1 MTASVLFAALTLAA
15 PALKERPAKGDGL
28 VGEWVIE
35 SSVYNGRPRRQP
47 AGEPTHY
54 QFAADGTWTTTRGER
69 KTGGIRA
76 YRVDRDA
83 DPPAITLKYEPA
95 EQDGREAL
103 GIYKV
108 EGDRLTLCYSRAG
121 HTARPTALE
130 STEGSG
136 LNLVILKRVKPK
148 D

>member
-1 MTASVLFAALTLAA
+1 MLTILLGFTLAA
-15 PALKERPAKGDGL
+15 PALKERPAKGDNL

-35 SSVYNGRPRRQP
+35 SAVYNGRPRRQP
-47 AGEPTHY
+47 AGEPTRY
-54 QFAADGTWTTTRGER
+54 QFTADGSWNTIRGER
-69 KTGGIRA
+69 KIPGDRA

-108 EGDRLTLCYSRAG
+108 EGDRLTLCYYRPG
-121 HTARPTALE
+121 HTARPTAFE

-148 D
+148 Q